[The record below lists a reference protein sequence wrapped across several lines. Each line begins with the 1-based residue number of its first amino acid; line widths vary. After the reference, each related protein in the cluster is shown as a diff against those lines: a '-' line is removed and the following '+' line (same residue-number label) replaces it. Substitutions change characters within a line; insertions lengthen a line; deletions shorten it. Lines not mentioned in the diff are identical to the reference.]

1 MLLNSIS
8 DFLFKNVED
17 KLLFKNDY
25 LLPSII
31 IAYLLF
37 ATRIGPSLME
47 ARKPFSLRRVMVA
60 YNLFEV
66 CVNAYLFK
74 WIFSTMSNCWHVHCL
89 PHDDPRYLSVYKKT
103 LPLWWFILLN
113 KMFELS
119 DTVFF
124 VLRKKCNQLSA
135 LHIMH
140 HSIVCMMIWW
150 FTRNPSRTGFY
161 FFFILGIN
169 IGVHSVMYT
178 YYFLSGLGPHMAKYL
193 WWKKYLTA
201 LQIVQFVFD
210 IAYVLIEFLTGCEKT
225 GTTEILTLTFI
236 SFLLILFLDLYK
248 KKY

>member
-150 FTRNPSRTGFY
+150 FTRNPSRTGP
-161 FFFILGIN
+161 ICL
-169 IGVHSVMYT
+169 
-178 YYFLSGLGPHMAKYL
+178 
-193 WWKKYLTA
+193 
-201 LQIVQFVFD
+201 
-210 IAYVLIEFLTGCEKT
+210 
-225 GTTEILTLTFI
+225 
-236 SFLLILFLDLYK
+236 
-248 KKY
+248 